1 MFERVTLPTAVDL
14 RRVSEWASIPVQT
27 LQELNP
33 ELRRWTTPLRATDY
47 ELKVPEGTAELVRV
61 KLAETDPGDLAPLN
75 HHTVKKGETLLSISR
90 TLSVSRADL
99 AEANYL
105 TTTAKLK
112 TGQQLIIPRAP
123 TLLLATQ
130 TDNPVPLAESRSID
144 TVVAASAVVPAVNRT
159 SDVKLVHRVK
169 SGETLFSIAKLY
181 RTTVASLKQW
191 NHLRSNTIQTGQRL
205 TILAKRALAATN

>member
-1 MFERVTLPTAVDL
+1 M
-14 RRVSEWASIPVQT
+14 QT

-47 ELKVPEGTAELVRV
+47 ELKVPEGTAEIVRV
-61 KLAETDPGDLAPLN
+61 RLAETDPAELAPLN

-90 TLSVSRADL
+90 EAEGEPHRSGRGQLPDDERQAEDGAAADHPARADAAARDTDRQPCSAGGIAFASTRL
-99 AEANYL
+99 L
-105 TTTAKLK
+105 
-112 TGQQLIIPRAP
+112 P
-123 TLLLATQ
+123 T
-130 TDNPVPLAESRSID
+130 
-144 TVVAASAVVPAVNRT
+144 SAVVPAVNRT
-159 SDVKLVHRVK
+159 SEVKLVHRVK